1 MTVAPVGVDDL
12 ITFYDDATGERVG
25 LSAAEVGRWSAAT
38 SALLVEQ
45 CGQRAG
51 RQAAVLLPPH
61 WQTAVILLGCWATG
75 VEVSFR
81 GWSTAGL
88 TPAGDMLDVSF
99 VLRHRI
105 GNWLDD
111 VPAAAYQFS
120 VRLGPAAP
128 TPPGYDDYEHAVRPW
143 LGAAPPPALATVD
156 PLRRATVDGE
166 TYEEYGAIAA
176 DVAATRGI
184 RRGDRVLVDA
194 SASEHPLMW
203 LLAPLSAGASIVLC
217 ANLDRSR
224 LDARM
229 TAERVTQVFA

>member
-1 MTVAPVGVDDL
+1 MTVAPVGLDDL
-12 ITFYDDATGERVG
+12 ITYYDDATGERVG

-38 SALLVEQ
+38 SALLVSQ

-81 GWSTAGL
+81 GWSRAGR

-99 VLRHRI
+99 VRQHRI

-120 VRLGPAAP
+120 VRLDSTSP
-128 TPPGYDDYEHAVRPW
+128 TPPGYDDFEDSVRPW
-143 LGAAPPPALATVD
+143 LGADSPPARVD
-156 PLRRATVDGE
+156 PLGRAMVGGE
-166 TYEEYGAIAA
+166 TYGSLGAVAA
-176 DVAATRGI
+176 DLASTRGL
-184 RRGDRVLVDA
+184 RRGDRVLVDVA
-194 SASEHPLMW
+194 ASEHPLTW
-203 LLAPLSAGASIVLC
+203 LLAPMSVGASIVLC

-224 LDARM
+224 LDSRM
-229 TAERVTQVFA
+229 TAERVTHVFA

>member
-1 MTVAPVGVDDL
+1 MTVAPVGVDEL
-12 ITFYDDATGERVG
+12 LTYYDDATGERVG

-38 SALLVEQ
+38 SALLVGR
-45 CGQRAG
+45 CGRRAG

-120 VRLGPAAP
+120 VRLGSTSP
-128 TPPGYDDYEHAVRPW
+128 TPPGYDDFEDSVRPW
-143 LGAAPPPALATVD
+143 LGAAAPPALVD
-156 PLRRATVDGE
+156 PFGRATVSGE
-166 TYEEYGAIAA
+166 TYGEYGA
-176 DVAATRGI
+176 VAAGVASTRGI

-194 SASEHPLMW
+194 TASEHPLMW
-203 LLAPLSAGASIVLC
+203 LLAPLSVGASIVLC

-224 LDARM
+224 LDSRM
-229 TAERVTQVFA
+229 AAERVTHVFA

>member
-1 MTVAPVGVDDL
+1 VSDL
-12 ITFYDDATGERVG
+12 ITYYDDESGERVG
-25 LSAAEVGRWSAAT
+25 LSATEVGDWSAAT
-38 SALLVEQ
+38 SALLVSG

-88 TPAGDMLDVSF
+88 TPAGGMLDVSF
-99 VLRHRI
+99 VAQHRI
-105 GNWLDD
+105 GSWLDD
-111 VPAAAYQFS
+111 VPAAAHQFA
-120 VRLGPAAP
+120 VRLGASTP
-128 TPPGYDDYEHAVRPW
+128 TPLGYDDFESSVRPW
-143 LGAAPPPALATVD
+143 LGSSPPSALVD
-156 PLRRATVDGE
+156 PDGRATVSGE
-166 TYEEYGAIAA
+166 TYEQYAA
-176 DVAATRGI
+176 MAAGVADSQGI

-194 SASEHPLMW
+194 DSTEQPLMW

-224 LDARM
+224 LDDRI
-229 TAERVTQVFA
+229 TAEQVTRVFA

>member
-12 ITFYDDATGERVG
+12 ITYYDDATGERVG

-38 SALLVEQ
+38 AALLVGGCRQ
-45 CGQRAG
+45 GAG

-88 TPAGDMLDVSF
+88 TPAGDMVDVSF
-99 VLRHRI
+99 VRQHRI

-111 VPAAAYQFS
+111 VPAAAYQFA
-120 VRLGPAAP
+120 VRLGSVSP
-128 TPPGYDDYEHAVRPW
+128 TPPGYDDFEDAVRPW
-143 LGAAPPPALATVD
+143 LGSPPPPAEVD
-156 PLRRATVDGE
+156 PLGRATVGGE
-166 TYEEYGAIAA
+166 TYGEYGAIAA
-176 DVAATRGI
+176 DVASTRGI

-194 SASEHPLMW
+194 AASEHPLIW
-203 LLAPLSAGASIVLC
+203 LLAPLSVGASIVLC
-217 ANLDRSR
+217 ANLDRAR
-224 LDARM
+224 LDSRM
-229 TAERVTQVFA
+229 SAERVTHVFT

>member
-1 MTVAPVGVDDL
+1 MTDAL
-12 ITFYDDATGERVG
+12 ITYYDDATGERAG

-38 SALLVEQ
+38 SALLRDR

-88 TPAGDMLDVSF
+88 TPAGDPLDVSF
-99 VLRHRI
+99 VAQDRI

-111 VPAAAYQFS
+111 VPSAAHQFA
-120 VRLGPAAP
+120 VRLGASSP
-128 TPPGYDDYEHAVRPW
+128 TPAGYDDFESSVRPW
-143 LGAAPPPALATVD
+143 LSASPPPARVD
-156 PLRRATVDGE
+156 PAGRATVSGE
-166 TYEEYGAIAA
+166 TYGEYGA
-176 DVAATRGI
+176 VAAAMAEMRGI

-194 SASEHPLMW
+194 AASEQPLMW

-224 LDARM
+224 LDQRM
-229 TAERVTQVFA
+229 AAEQVTAVWGL

>member
-12 ITFYDDATGERVG
+12 LTYYDDATGERVG

-38 SALLVEQ
+38 SALLVGQ
-45 CGQRAG
+45 CRQGAG

-111 VPAAAYQFS
+111 VPPAAYQFA
-120 VRLGPAAP
+120 VRLDATSP
-128 TPPGYDDYEHAVRPW
+128 TPTGYDDYEDSVRRW
-143 LGAAPPPALATVD
+143 LGAAPPPARFD
-156 PLRRATVDGE
+156 PLDRATPGGD
-166 TYEEYGAIAA
+166 TYGEYGAIAA

-194 SASEHPLMW
+194 GASEHPLIW
-203 LLAPLSAGASIVLC
+203 LLAPLSVGASIVLC

-224 LDARM
+224 LDSRM
-229 TAERVTQVFA
+229 STERVTHVFA